1 MKKELGLVLIALFFL
16 NTFTFTA
23 VYAFDNNNEKQLV
36 LTEEKEDIS
45 GDGKD
50 ETIVLTGIPYEEG
63 AAFLKEIQLQITG
76 SNGKTYA
83 IKLESGYEPAVTFVD
98 LDHDGVEDLLIS
110 IPSGGSGGITNYSLF
125 TFKDFQLKEI
135 AAPDPLTITSQ
146 FLDHYQASI
155 TIDNTGQSYNFDLK
169 DRKKD
174 YDRLGI
180 YHKGKLNE
188 PRELMV
194 DPYSTLKPIIVKDNS
209 YGLKAIQQVSGAYH
223 ADGIAFIESTWY
235 YENGKWN
242 LLDTKVIERNQKFK
256 RK

>member
-16 NTFTFTA
+16 NTFTS
-23 VYAFDNNNEKQLV
+23 VYAFEKNEDNKLV

-45 GDGKD
+45 GDRKD
-50 ETIVLTGIPYEEG
+50 DTIILKGIPYEEG
-63 AAFLKEIQLQITG
+63 AAFLKEIQLQIIG
-76 SNGKTYA
+76 SNGKTYTVE
-83 IKLESGYEPAVTFVD
+83 LEPGYEPTITFVD
-98 LDHDGVEDLLIS
+98 IDHDGVEDLLIS

-135 AAPDPLTITSQ
+135 TTPDSLTITSQ
-146 FLDHYQASI
+146 FLDQYQASI
-155 TIDNTGQSYNFDLK
+155 TIENTGQSYNFDLK
-169 DRKKD
+169 DRKRD

-180 YHKGKLNE
+180 YYKGKLNE
-188 PRELMV
+188 PRELMI
-194 DPYSTLKPIIVKDNS
+194 DPYSTLKPIIVKENT

-242 LLDTKVIERNQKFK
+242 LLDTKVMERKQKK
-256 RK
+256 IRK

>member
-16 NTFTFTA
+16 NTFTA
-23 VYAFDNNNEKQLV
+23 VYAFDNNEKQLV
-36 LTEEKEDIS
+36 LFEEKEDIS
-45 GDGKD
+45 GDGKED
-50 ETIVLTGIPYEEG
+50 TIILKGIPYDEG
-63 AAFLKEIQLQITG
+63 TAFLKEIQLQITG
-76 SNGKTYA
+76 SNGKKYNVE
-83 IKLESGYEPAVTFVD
+83 LEPGYEPTVTFID

-135 AAPDPLTITSQ
+135 AAPEPLTITSQ
-146 FLDHYQASI
+146 FLDDYQASI
-155 TIDNTGQSYNFDLK
+155 TIENSGQTYNFDLK
-169 DRKKD
+169 GRKKE

-194 DPYSTLKPIIVKDNS
+194 DPYSSLKPILVKENM

-223 ADGIAFIESTWY
+223 ADGIAFIESSWY
-235 YENGKWN
+235 YDNGKWN
-242 LLDTKVIERNQKFK
+242 LQDTKVIERSQKVK
-256 RK
+256 RN